1 MSCFGEGRVK
11 ELDYRVNFTTCP
23 IEVSDHEMVYQ
34 TQVCFYAYLFTFS
47 FTNFRNS
54 ATFLQTNGEAKC
66 VLTIKEL

>member
-34 TQVCFYAYLFTFS
+34 TQ
-47 FTNFRNS
+47 
-54 ATFLQTNGEAKC
+54 GK
-66 VLTIKEL
+66 VL